1 LAIAQLALV
10 SIVHARWLGPIDEVI
25 KEFLPPVDRFGVL
38 LFMAQVMAIP
48 MVQAV

>member
-1 LAIAQLALV
+1 VQLVFV
-10 SIVHARWLGPIDEVI
+10 SIIHATWLRPIDEVI